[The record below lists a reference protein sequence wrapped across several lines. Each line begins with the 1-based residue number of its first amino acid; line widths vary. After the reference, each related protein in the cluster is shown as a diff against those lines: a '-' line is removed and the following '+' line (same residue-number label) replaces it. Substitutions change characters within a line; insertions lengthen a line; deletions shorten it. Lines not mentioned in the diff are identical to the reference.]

1 MVSFRKM
8 PDYEA
13 KQSKI
18 FLNLRF
24 FLFSAW
30 GGGRILVLYSPVLL
44 SGVCPKHLFCTSDLP
59 FYSNLKKLFYTYS
72 TRIILVHSFPASCA
86 AVYGAALPESEFDFK
101 KLNLYYV
108 QLDLDGPC
116 GVYKLFLQIDQLQT
130 DRLKDRQA
138 DRLTLVLVQLLLRLK
153 MGKKGQLLQESL
165 LIKNL

>member
-13 KQSKI
+13 KYSKI

-108 QLDLDGPC
+108 QLYLDGPS
-116 GVYKLFLQIDQLQT
+116 GV
-130 DRLKDRQA
+130 
-138 DRLTLVLVQLLLRLK
+138 
-153 MGKKGQLLQESL
+153 
-165 LIKNL
+165 

>member
-1 MVSFRKM
+1 M
-8 PDYEA
+8 
-13 KQSKI
+13 KQKSKI

-108 QLDLDGPC
+108 QLYLDGPSVVC
-116 GVYKLFLQIDQLQT
+116 PLADQY
-130 DRLKDRQA
+130 DVFVD
-138 DRLTLVLVQLLLRLK
+138 
-153 MGKKGQLLQESL
+153 
-165 LIKNL
+165 